1 MKYIN
6 TWKRYS
12 RHKVYQGKTAM
23 SEQLMTMGD
32 INNKIKATWKKLL
45 AYAQNGERTKPPAM
59 KIEGKSNVL
68 LLQPHIGDDLDPIN
82 HLKNGAFGA
91 FKQPIVSFL
100 PDFPNCCI
108 PNNL

>member
-12 RHKVYQGKTAM
+12 RHKVSQGKAAM
-23 SEQLMTMGD
+23 SEQLITMGD
-32 INNKIKATWKKLL
+32 RNNKIKATWKKLL
-45 AYAQNGERTKPPAM
+45 AYVQNGERTKPPAM

-68 LLQPHIGDDLDPIN
+68 LLQPHIGDGLDPIN
-82 HLKNGAFGA
+82 HLKNGAFEA

-100 PDFPNCCI
+100 PDFPN
-108 PNNL
+108 